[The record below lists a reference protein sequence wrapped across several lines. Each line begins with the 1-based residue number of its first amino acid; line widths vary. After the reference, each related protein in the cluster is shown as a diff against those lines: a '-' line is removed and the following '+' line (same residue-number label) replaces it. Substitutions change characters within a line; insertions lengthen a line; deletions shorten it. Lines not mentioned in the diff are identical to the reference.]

1 MNRKVTSSHNL
12 PRRNTLLK
20 KLRVLRKIKILLSV
34 ILSIWLVFTTITL
47 VSASSK
53 PVDTFFVLGGSIRR
67 EMYVAKLT
75 KQYPQVRVLISGGS
89 PDGCIWLIF
98 QRELAAM
105 ANVWLEK
112 CASSTFS
119 NFYYSIPILGR
130 WHVHKVMLIT
140 SPTHLPRAKWLAQ
153 ILLGAHGIWV
163 QTEVVQEQGIPGNR
177 EYWAKTGLDL
187 TRSLLWAGLSQ
198 FIQPQCSYVT
208 KLTDVDIK
216 AWQDRS
222 FKCER
227 QGNLEW
233 GR

>member
-20 KLRVLRKIKILLSV
+20 KWRVLRKIKIWLGLL
-34 ILSIWLVFTTITL
+34 LSIWLVFTTITL

-119 NFYYSIPILGR
+119 NFYYSIPILRR

-153 ILLGAHGIWV
+153 ILLSAHGIWV
-163 QTEVVQEQGIPGNR
+163 ETEVVQEQGIPGNR

-198 FIQPQCSYVT
+198 IIQPQCSHVT

>member
-1 MNRKVTSSHNL
+1 MNRKVTSSHNV
-12 PRRNTLLK
+12 PRRNTLSK
-20 KLRVLRKIKILLSV
+20 KWRVLRKIKFCLGLL
-34 ILSIWLVFTTITL
+34 LSIWLVFTTITL

-89 PDGCIWLIF
+89 PDVCIWLIF
-98 QRELAAM
+98 QREVAAM

-119 NFYYSIPILGR
+119 NFYYSIPILRR

-163 QTEVVQEQGIPGNR
+163 ETEVVHEQGIPGNR

-198 FIQPQCSYVT
+198 IIQPQCSQVT
-208 KLTDVDIK
+208 KLADVYIK

-233 GR
+233 RR